1 MKILY
6 VITGLSQGGAE
17 RVVCDLADAMCKKG
31 NEVQIVY
38 LTGEILT
45 LPISK
50 KIKIIKIGLNSIASL
65 PKSYLKLR
73 RVIRNFRPDVV
84 HAHMVH
90 ANILTRLVRTTTSM
104 NKLICTAHNSN
115 EGSFLRM
122 LSYRI
127 TDSFA
132 DLTTNVSNTAVASF
146 EAKKAVPKNSMMTVY
161 NGVNFTN
168 FTYQPDAEK
177 TIKEELDLPFDTK
190 IILAVGRFNIQKNY
204 PNLLMAIKN
213 LKDQSAIPFILLIA
227 GDGELRSEIETLIL
241 KLNIIDNVI
250 LLGRRKDI
258 PKLMSACDVFVLSS
272 DYEGLPTVLIEALAC
287 EAQVVSTDVSGV
299 HEIIGSHGKVVSV
312 KDSDAL
318 AIAIEETLLIEKKNV
333 LGRQYVKNK
342 FDINIVSDEWLDIYH
357 EK

>member
-104 NKLICTAHNSN
+104 NKLICTAHSSN
-115 EGSFLRM
+115 EGGVIRM
-122 LSYRI
+122 LSYRV
-127 TDSFA
+127 TDRLA
-132 DLTTNVSNTAVASF
+132 NLTTNVSNTAVAAF
-146 EAKKAVPKNSMMTVY
+146 EAKHAVPKNSMLTVY
-161 NGVNFTN
+161 NGVDFTN
-168 FTYQPDAEK
+168 FTYSPDAK
-177 TIKEELDLPFDTK
+177 DIIVKELSLDSNTK
-190 IILAVGRFNIQKNY
+190 IILAVGRFNASKNY
-204 PNLLMAIKN
+204 FNLLSAIN
-213 LKDQSAIPFILLIA
+213 LIKDQLNISFVLLIA
-227 GDGELRSEIETLIL
+227 GDGELRFEIEKEITNLGIS
-241 KLNIIDNVI
+241 NNVL
-250 LLGRRKDI
+250 LLGRRDDI
-258 PKLMSACDVFVLSS
+258 PLLMSACDVFVLSS

-287 EAQVVSTDVSGV
+287 QAQVVSTNVSGA
-299 HEIIGSHGKVVSV
+299 HEIIGKHGKIVPTKNPISLAEAI
-312 KDSDAL
+312 KDRLQNSN
-318 AIAIEETLLIEKKNV
+318 KNV
-333 LGRQYVKNK
+333 SGQQYVKNK
-342 FDINIVSDEWLDIYH
+342 FDLDLISDKWLKIYN

>member
-104 NKLICTAHNSN
+104 NKLICTAHSSN
-115 EGSFLRM
+115 EGGVIRM
-122 LSYRI
+122 LSYRV
-127 TDSFA
+127 TDRLA
-132 DLTTNVSNTAVASF
+132 NLTTNVSNTAVAAF
-146 EAKKAVPKNSMMTVY
+146 EAKHAVPKNSMLTVY
-161 NGVNFTN
+161 NGVDFTN
-168 FTYQPDAEK
+168 FTYSPDAK
-177 TIKEELDLPFDTK
+177 DIIVKELSLDSNTK
-190 IILAVGRFNIQKNY
+190 IILAVGRFNASKNY
-204 PNLLMAIKN
+204 FNLLSAIN
-213 LKDQSAIPFILLIA
+213 LIKDQLNISFVLLIA
-227 GDGELRSEIETLIL
+227 GDGELRFEIEKEITNLGIS
-241 KLNIIDNVI
+241 NNVL
-250 LLGRRKDI
+250 LLGRRDDI
-258 PKLMSACDVFVLSS
+258 PLLMSACDVFVLSS

-287 EAQVVSTDVSGV
+287 QSQVVSTNVSGA
-299 HEIIGSHGKVVSV
+299 HEIIGKHGKIVPTKNPISLAEAI
-312 KDSDAL
+312 KDRLQNSN
-318 AIAIEETLLIEKKNV
+318 KNV
-333 LGRQYVKNK
+333 SGQQYVKNK
-342 FDINIVSDEWLDIYH
+342 FDLDLISDKWLKIYN